1 MKPDEVLCCM
11 FFAFVVFTVHK
22 HNWAYNTA
30 DKQNRTCP
38 GNLYQYSNMA
48 PRLSGQN
55 YKCLKFFFFCLSIP
69 KRDLDTKKTP
79 PYIEVCPESLGAMSE
94 Y

>member
-30 DKQNRTCP
+30 HKQNRTCP

-55 YKCLKFFFFCLSIP
+55 YKCLKFFFFLSLNSQ
-69 KRDLDTKKTP
+69 KRLGHKENTTI
-79 PYIEVCPESLGAMSE
+79 YRSLS
-94 Y
+94 